1 VLYDVGVNPIIH
13 SVTLRDTVLVL
24 RRSRGTVSTQLT
36 FGSHVYFPMHLPLAY
51 CVAPAYY
58 LFGVFDPLRYEIV
71 HPPVGPDE
79 PGFTVSPLSVS

>member
-1 VLYDVGVNPIIH
+1 MIIIVIVNPIIH

-51 CVAPAYY
+51 CVAPAY
-58 LFGVFDPLRYEIV
+58 
-71 HPPVGPDE
+71 
-79 PGFTVSPLSVS
+79 